1 MTRIARLGQ
10 GEAVVASTLSW
21 EELRG
26 LAGFRAENGCAVSL
40 YVGLDPSES
49 PTPGAVETRVN
60 SLLAAA
66 ERKLDE
72 RRSQMQRVQREA
84 LKADIGRIT
93 AWFDDGFDRKSAR
106 GVGVFAAG
114 LDNFW
119 STLHLPEPVRD
130 DVKVAGDL
138 YLAPLARL
146 VGRSDGLLVAAVGRE
161 RGEVFR
167 LSGGQLIELADETDD
182 VPGRH
187 DQGGWSQAR
196 YERHIDEIVERH
208 WRRVAETLDSCLR
221 RLAGAHVVLVGAED
235 MRSDFEEVLPNDVK
249 SRLVGWTTTEAHA
262 DARALLEA
270 VQPVVDEWRAR
281 KEAALL
287 ERWREEAGKNG
298 RAAAGWQETLE
309 AASDGRV
316 ELLLVQDGAD
326 EPAYQCPE
334 CGRARLTD
342 GSCPLDGT
350 TLESREE
357 GFDLALH
364 QTLRH
369 GGTIHV
375 VRDRHDLEPVG
386 GVAALLR
393 F

>member
-1 MTRIARLGQ
+1 
-10 GEAVVASTLSW
+10 
-21 EELRG
+21 
-26 LAGFRAENGCAVSL
+26 
-40 YVGLDPSES
+40 
-49 PTPGAVETRVN
+49 
-60 SLLAAA
+60 
-66 ERKLDE
+66 
-72 RRSQMQRVQREA
+72 
-84 LKADIGRIT
+84 
-93 AWFDDGFDRKSAR
+93 
-106 GVGVFAAG
+106 
-114 LDNFW
+114 
-119 STLHLPEPVRD
+119 
-130 DVKVAGDL
+130 
-138 YLAPLARL
+138 
-146 VGRSDGLLVAAVGRE
+146 
-161 RGEVFR
+161 VFR
-167 LSGGQLIELADETDD
+167 LSGGQLAEIADETED

-235 MRSDFEEVLPNDVK
+235 MRSDFEEVLPTEVK
-249 SRLVGWTTTEAHA
+249 SRLVGWTTAEAHA

-281 KEAALL
+281 KEVALL

-298 RAAAGWQETLE
+298 RAAAGWEQTLE

-369 GGTIHV
+369 GGTVHV

>member
-1 MTRIARLGQ
+1 MAG
-10 GEAVVASTLSW
+10 TLSW
-21 EELRG
+21 EELRE

-40 YVGLDPSES
+40 YVGLDPRDS
-49 PTPGAVETRVN
+49 PTPGTVETRVN

-72 RRSQMQRVQREA
+72 RKSHLPRVQREA
-84 LKADIGRIT
+84 LKADISRIT
-93 AWFDDGFDRKSAR
+93 AWFDDGFDRHGVR
-106 GVGVFAAG
+106 GVAVFAAG

-119 STLHLPEPVRD
+119 STLSLSEPARD
-130 DVKVAGDL
+130 DVKIGSEL

-167 LSGGQLIELADETDD
+167 LSGGQLTEIADETED
-182 VPGRH
+182 VPGQH

-208 WRRVAETLDSCLR
+208 WRRVADTLDSRLR
-221 RLAGAHVVLVGAED
+221 RLAGARVVLVGAED
-235 MRSDFEEVLPNDVK
+235 MRSDFEEVLPTEVR
-249 SRLVGWTTTEAHA
+249 SRLVGWTTAEAHA
-262 DARALLEA
+262 DAGELLAA
-270 VQPVVDEWRAR
+270 VQPVVDEWRAT

-298 RAAAGWQETLE
+298 RAAAGWEQTLE

-326 EPAYQCPE
+326 RQAFECPA
-334 CGRARLTD
+334 CGRAQLTD

-350 TLESREE
+350 TLEGREE

-369 GGTIHV
+369 GGTVHV
-375 VRDRHDLEPVG
+375 VRDRQDLEPVG

>member
-1 MTRIARLGQ
+1 MAG
-10 GEAVVASTLSW
+10 TLSW
-21 EELRG
+21 EELRE

-40 YVGLDPSES
+40 YVGLDPRET
-49 PTPGAVETRVN
+49 PTPGTVETRVN

-72 RRSQMQRVQREA
+72 RKSHLPRVQREA
-84 LKADIGRIT
+84 LKADISRIT
-93 AWFDDGFDRKSAR
+93 AWFDDGFDRHGVR
-106 GVGVFAAG
+106 GVAVFAAG

-119 STLHLPEPVRD
+119 STLSLSEPARD
-130 DVKVAGDL
+130 DVKIGSEL

-167 LSGGQLIELADETDD
+167 LSGGQLTEIADETED
-182 VPGRH
+182 VPGQH

-208 WRRVAETLDSCLR
+208 WRRVADTLDSRLR
-221 RLAGAHVVLVGAED
+221 RLAGARVVLVGAED
-235 MRSDFEEVLPNDVK
+235 MRSDFEEVLPTEVR
-249 SRLVGWTTTEAHA
+249 SRLVGWTTAEAHA
-262 DARALLEA
+262 DAGELLAA
-270 VQPVVDEWRAR
+270 VQPVVDEWRAT

-298 RAAAGWQETLE
+298 RAAAGWEQTLE

-326 EPAYQCPE
+326 RQAFECPA
-334 CGRARLTD
+334 CGRAQLTD

-350 TLESREE
+350 TLEGREE

-369 GGTIHV
+369 GGTVHV
-375 VRDRHDLEPVG
+375 VRDRQDLEPVG